1 MDNKN
6 ENKKIVLD
14 GPTAKRV
21 EAYARAYTRIHDVD
35 KERLSNLV
43 LRAKGENRSMRQFAE
58 QIGTTPST
66 LSRLINMQTGTA
78 SDELIYKIAENADPE
93 SGVTLDDLMN
103 AHGKSRSQKDLY
115 NQLSLLAE
123 LSIQLIDESLIKL
136 GYWSHIREYEP
147 YNKMF
152 DYSIETNALGT
163 ENGLWLFD
171 LKVFRVSNNVQSA
184 NTIVVRNMLNR
195 VFSNFYL
202 HPDSFDRYSIVVGT
216 RLEFEQLRMELTKYQ
231 IKDSFSIILV
241 NGREVVEE
249 FVVANEKNN
258 KVIFE
263 RGNINE

>member
-123 LSIQLIDESLIKL
+123 NSLKVIITSLTEL
-136 GYWSHIREYEP
+136 GYCNYVRKENS
-147 YNKMF
+147 YNTMHDF
-152 DYSIETNALGT
+152 EIETNALGT

-171 LKVFRVSNNVQSA
+171 LKVFRVSNAVQSA

-202 HPDSFDRYSIVVGT
+202 NPDSFDRYSIVVGT
-216 RLEFEQLRMELTKYQ
+216 RLEFEQLKQALSKYH
-231 IKDSFSIILV
+231 IKDSFSVLLV
-241 NGREVVEE
+241 TDNEVVEE